1 MPHAIQS
8 PARVMLIGA
17 HGHGLSHLRNIRRLE
32 LPLVAVCDTQQP
44 HGETAQLLADTPY
57 GPDAAEL
64 LARHTPDV
72 VVIATPIHTHLALAE
87 LALRSGADVLLEKP
101 PVPQTA
107 DFHRLTEIV
116 ADTGRACQIG
126 FQSFGSGAVE
136 RLRTAVAAGE
146 LGAIHGIGAV
156 GAWVRTNRYWQ
167 RSQWAGRR
175 RLNGIPVVDG
185 AVTNPFAHAV
195 AASLRIAGSD
205 RSGELARIEA
215 ELFHANP
222 IEADDTSSVRITTN
236 TGRTIAIGLTLCAK
250 ENQDPYITVRGEH
263 GQAQLWYTR
272 DELRL
277 NSGNAQQYEKT
288 DLLRNLIAYR
298 NGESTELIAP
308 LDRTGAFTE
317 VVDTI
322 RTTEPK
328 TIDPT
333 YLEIDGTGLE
343 ERRIVT
349 GIEPALEQVA
359 TELRLFSELNL
370 PWAD

>member
-1 MPHAIQS
+1 VS
-8 PARVMLIGA
+8 SGSVLLIGA
-17 HGHGLSHLRNIRRLE
+17 HGHGLSHLRNIRRRE

-57 GPDAAEL
+57 GTDAAEL

-72 VVIATPIHTHLALAE
+72 VVIATPIHTHLSLAE

-107 DFHRLTEIV
+107 DFRRLTEVV
-116 ADTGRACQIG
+116 AQTGRACQVG

-136 RLRTAVAAGE
+136 RLRTAVATGE
-146 LGAIHGIGAV
+146 LGRIHGIGAV

-167 RSQWAGRR
+167 RSNWAGRR
-175 RLNGIPVVDG
+175 QLRGIPVVDG

-195 AASLRIAGSD
+195 AAALRIAGSD
-205 RSGELARIEA
+205 RLGDLARVEA

-236 TGRTIAIGLTLCAK
+236 GGITIAIGLTLCAK
-250 ENQDPYITVRGEH
+250 ENQDPYLTLRGER

-277 NSGNAQQYEKT
+277 NSENRQRYDQS
-288 DLLRNLIAYR
+288 DLLTNLIAYR
-298 NGESTELIAP
+298 NGESEQLIAP
-308 LDRTGAFTE
+308 LERTGAFTE
-317 VVDTI
+317 VVDKI

-328 TIDPT
+328 PIDPD
-333 YLEIDGTGLE
+333 YVEIDGTGLE
-343 ERRIVT
+343 QRRIVT

-359 TELRLFSELNL
+359 TELRLLSELNL
-370 PWAD
+370 PWAV